1 MKWGCSKETAALF
14 IPLPGLL
21 CSGSCEGR
29 SWNSR
34 LAPASSV
41 RALPARLN
49 GLAHRH
55 KKAAA
60 IQNHTYR
67 SSPVFGSWAGSLAKV
82 LSLEVPESGPAL
94 VPAPPCRADGSPP
107 PRPRPWKLSSAH
119 YSHSPSPFPGHTAFR
134 EKRADETLW
143 SEHET
148 TLFPV
153 KTFSTSQILGAAVRP
168 TQLAAAPGKPPK
180 EVPHCSSNPPPNNVE
195 WLSLSWVSPCPLCL
209 GDSSRFLRG
218 ELLSFWTNIYLH
230 KHL

>member
-1 MKWGCSKETAALF
+1 MGLLQGDGCSFHPPSRAPVFWKLRRTLLELPPRPCFFRQSAARTT
-14 IPLPGLL
+14 
-21 CSGSCEGR
+21 ER
-29 SWNSR
+29 
-34 LAPASSV
+34 ASSSSQKGSSNTESHV
-41 RALPARLN
+41 SIKSCVWVVGRKPCQGSIAGGSGERTRACPSATLSGRRL
-49 GLAHRH
+49 
-55 KKAAA
+55 
-60 IQNHTYR
+60 T
-67 SSPVFGSWAGSLAKV
+67 
-82 LSLEVPESGPAL
+82 
-94 VPAPPCRADGSPP
+94 P